1 MADTSINSAHPWLRD
16 RSASRAADIVL
27 GIILLIAAAITI
39 WDARELPFVHWY
51 EFNSKFYPSVIAAL
65 LVLMTALLFARGFL
79 FPRLLSPTWTVRSI
93 VLIMLCV
100 AALML
105 ISWQLGWQLLLRFG
119 PPEFAALNI
128 CILALAIALSRR
140 SRLRAAGM
148 GLLGL
153 LLATVGMDAVTG
165 QLRMTLDLEE
175 LLDGFDLL
183 VVAPGII
190 VIADS
195 IVCLISPRRFLESY
209 GWLVRRWRAPGIGP
223 ALALMLRIIA
233 GITLLGA
240 CWFAYGVNNREWDV
254 AVALFFGLFGIAGK
268 IFGWNRLV
276 LLIGFL
282 YSPLLEQSLRQSM
295 LISNGNLEIFFR
307 WPISASVW
315 MLTCAA
321 LLLAVVLSTK
331 RTLASR
337 TQ

>member
-223 ALALMLRIIA
+223 ALALMLRNIA